1 MALIAV
7 TRLPSATLPQCELSF
22 LDREPIDVAR
32 ATTQHALYRQALS
45 DAGAAVVTLPPLD
58 ALPDAVFVEDTALI
72 FDECVVVAPM
82 GAPSRRPESA
92 PMAAVLRDYRPV
104 HALTPPATL
113 DGGDVL
119 RLGHTV
125 YVGQTPRTNRAA
137 LDQLTAL
144 IAPLGYTVVGVPVTR
159 CLHFKTACAAAGAG
173 RVLVNPEWVSPDVFG
188 DHAVLTIDPTEP
200 WAANV
205 LAIADTVIIP
215 ASAPRTL
222 ARLRD
227 YGVNAVPVDV
237 SELQKAEA
245 GVTCLSLIIN
255 DINDPITAPTPS

>member
-1 MALIAV
+1 MALTAI

-22 LDREPIDVAR
+22 LDREPIDVAL
-32 ATTQHALYRQALS
+32 ATEQHAAYRAALA
-45 DAGAAVVTLPPLD
+45 DAGATVVTLPALD

-72 FDECVVVAPM
+72 FDECAVLAPM

-92 PMAAVLRDYRPV
+92 PMAETLRAYRPV
-104 HALTPPATL
+104 HILTAPATL

-119 RLGHTV
+119 RMGRTI

-144 IAPLGYTVVGVPVTR
+144 IGPLGYTVVGVPVTR
-159 CLHFKTACAAAGAG
+159 CLHFKTACAAAAPD
-173 RVLVNPEWVSPDVFG
+173 RVLINPAWVAPEVFRG
-188 DHAVLTIDPTEP
+188 YDVLTIDPAEP

-205 LAIADTVIIP
+205 LAIGPSVLIP
-215 ASAPRTL
+215 ASAPRTCG
-222 ARLRD
+222 RLRAAGLD
-227 YGVNAVPVDV
+227 PVPVDV

-245 GVTCLSLIIN
+245 GVTCLSLIIR
-255 DINDPITAPTPS
+255 A

>member
-188 DHAVLTIDPTEP
+188 DHAVVTIDPTEP

-255 DINDPITAPTPS
+255 DINVPMTAPTPS